1 MIHKIK
7 SLYDDGNGLGKKAIA
22 RQLGISVN
30 TVRKYLAMD
39 EVAISAYLSNR
50 SRQKQLDD
58 YREYIIHLLE
68 TFPQLS
74 AVKVQR
80 KLKEKYPELE
90 VSSRSIRRYVNTLRE
105 TVACQSKRY
114 YQPVLDMV
122 PGEQCQVDPGEL
134 RGVLINGVETTIY
147 FVVFVL
153 SFSRLMHVSVSDKP
167 IDTERFIQMHDAAFR
182 YFGGVT
188 AECVYDQTKLVVI
201 EEVYRELTVNA
212 RFNEYATQAGF
223 RIHACEG
230 YDPESKGKVE
240 AGVKYVKNNALY
252 GEVFANW
259 AALESYLADWLNNTA
274 NQRVH
279 ATTGKVPHVYYDQH
293 ERAQMKPYLSPA
305 MVQADEALMTRKVDK
320 TGLISYQSNKYSVP
334 MAYQQATVGIRV
346 EGEYLIILDLEK
358 DNEIA
363 RHPLTTGHGKV
374 IKNNHHYRDPAQRI
388 EQLEHT
394 LRELVGQ
401 AQADALAALLKQSE
415 PKIYK
420 DQLAGVIQEIKKHQP
435 VTAELLDKLCQRPRL
450 SATQVR
456 DILDAYQ
463 AHPERLSLA
472 EETPVQ
478 APEGQLDAY
487 RALSTQEVSHV
498 SH

>member
-1 MIHKIK
+1 
-7 SLYDDGNGLGKKAIA
+7 
-22 RQLGISVN
+22 
-30 TVRKYLAMD
+30 
-39 EVAISAYLSNR
+39 
-50 SRQKQLDD
+50 
-58 YREYIIHLLE
+58 
-68 TFPQLS
+68 
-74 AVKVQR
+74 
-80 KLKEKYPELE
+80 
-90 VSSRSIRRYVNTLRE
+90 
-105 TVACQSKRY
+105 
-114 YQPVLDMV
+114 
-122 PGEQCQVDPGEL
+122 
-134 RGVLINGVETTIY
+134 
-147 FVVFVL
+147 
-153 SFSRLMHVSVSDKP
+153 
-167 IDTERFIQMHDAAFR
+167 
-182 YFGGVT
+182 
-188 AECVYDQTKLVVI
+188 
-201 EEVYRELTVNA
+201 
-212 RFNEYATQAGF
+212 
-223 RIHACEG
+223 
-230 YDPESKGKVE
+230 
-240 AGVKYVKNNALY
+240 
-252 GEVFANW
+252 
-259 AALESYLADWLNNTA
+259 
-274 NQRVH
+274 
-279 ATTGKVPHVYYDQH
+279 
-293 ERAQMKPYLSPA
+293 
-305 MVQADEALMTRKVDK
+305 MTRKVDK

-363 RHPLTTGHGKV
+363 RHPLTSGHGKV